1 MIKLKKTMFRLGR
14 HANELHSSYGKD
26 KPDDRGARGT
36 GDWPTDGSSFESKPI
51 IGIGGYYQLNKKLNS
66 RG

>member
-36 GDWPTDGSSFESKPI
+36 GD
-51 IGIGGYYQLNKKLNS
+51 
-66 RG
+66 